1 MNQGSVFY
9 TQSPLDPLGLEPY
22 VADRKLSS
30 APASG
35 FVGGFSTAADMF
47 KFLRAYRTGK
57 LLGSELTQKVVEGK
71 FNLEKGTR
79 RWSYGLS
86 ESLVNGEI
94 VRGHQGGSRA
104 DMQMLWESDYT
115 VIVLLNAI
123 PPTVNTVSNEISAFI
138 TKQRTMRSKKT
149 N

>member
-1 MNQGSVFY
+1 MSTCQRLVDCFRAFAGLNY
-9 TQSPLDPLGLEPY
+9 PLPLSRFVVWFVVDKG
-22 VADRKLSS
+22 
-30 APASG
+30 G
-35 FVGGFSTAADMF
+35 QFVGADMF

-57 LLGSELTQKVVEGK
+57 LLGGELTQEVVEGK
-71 FNLEKGTR
+71 FNLDDKGTR
-79 RWSYGLS
+79 RWSYGIS
-86 ESLVNGEI
+86 ESLVNGET

-138 TKQRTMRSKKT
+138 TKQKLIRGKKSH
-149 N
+149 